1 MKNKSKIDKTNQDE
15 YYSQVL
21 RTMKYALHSY
31 IRPRKQNK
39 KHNVTLKSWNG
50 LNYDLKVLF
59 KNEGN
64 G

>member
-1 MKNKSKIDKTNQDE
+1 
-15 YYSQVL
+15 
-21 RTMKYALHSY
+21 MKYALHSY